1 MHPIKKVFSL
11 ISLFLFFLCLCS
23 GCSSALPSSDPLT
36 RTGFYFDTVITINLY
51 GCNDRSLLDDC
62 FSIAEKYEN
71 LFSAT
76 IASSEISKIN
86 QAKGKPVT
94 VSEETAAL
102 IREGLRYCETS
113 EGGFDITIGKL
124 SSLWNFSENEGV
136 LPDKKDLAAAV
147 STVDYNNVI
156 LTGNEVHLK
165 NPDAS
170 IDLGGIAKGY
180 IADKMKAFLT
190 ENGALEGTINLGGNV
205 LCLGPKSDG
214 NSYKIG
220 IQNPFHEQGSILGIL
235 EVTDESVVS
244 SGVYQRYI
252 RVDDKIYHHILN
264 PSTGYPYENN
274 LLSVTV
280 ICQNSVDGDGLST
293 TCFSLGLEKGME
305 LIESLED
312 TEAVFLTEDD
322 KLHCSSGIGDT
333 IPFHPKNN

>member
-1 MHPIKKVFSL
+1 M
-11 ISLFLFFLCLCS
+11 
-23 GCSSALPSSDPLT
+23 CSS
-36 RTGFYFDTVITINLY
+36 
-51 GCNDRSLLDDC
+51 
-62 FSIAEKYEN
+62 
-71 LFSAT
+71 
-76 IASSEISKIN
+76 
-86 QAKGKPVT
+86 
-94 VSEETAAL
+94 
-102 IREGLRYCETS
+102 
-113 EGGFDITIGKL
+113 
-124 SSLWNFSENEGV
+124 
-136 LPDKKDLAAAV
+136 DL
-147 STVDYNNVI
+147 
-156 LTGNEVHLK
+156 GNEVRLK

-220 IQNPFHEQGSILGIL
+220 IQNPFHEQGSILATL
-235 EVTDESVVS
+235 EVTNESVVS

-293 TCFSLGLEKGME
+293 TCFSLDRK
-305 LIESLED
+305 S
-312 TEAVFLTEDD
+312 VV
-322 KLHCSSGIGDT
+322 
-333 IPFHPKNN
+333 

>member
-1 MHPIKKVFSL
+1 
-11 ISLFLFFLCLCS
+11 
-23 GCSSALPSSDPLT
+23 
-36 RTGFYFDTVITINLY
+36 
-51 GCNDRSLLDDC
+51 
-62 FSIAEKYEN
+62 
-71 LFSAT
+71 
-76 IASSEISKIN
+76 
-86 QAKGKPVT
+86 
-94 VSEETAAL
+94 
-102 IREGLRYCETS
+102 
-113 EGGFDITIGKL
+113 
-124 SSLWNFSENEGV
+124 
-136 LPDKKDLAAAV
+136 
-147 STVDYNNVI
+147 
-156 LTGNEVHLK
+156 
-165 NPDAS
+165 
-170 IDLGGIAKGY
+170 
-180 IADKMKAFLT
+180 MKAFLT

-220 IQNPFHEQGSILGIL
+220 IQNPFHEQGSILATL
-235 EVTDESVVS
+235 EVTNESVVS